1 MTKDETKIKIYENI
15 TNNFM
20 PINYKILQQK
30 TLGNYNL
37 PGTILGW
44 FYKVS
49 RTLMQKQVRTEQ
61 ERKVIILNF

>member
-37 PGTILGW
+37 PGTILG
-44 FYKVS
+44 
-49 RTLMQKQVRTEQ
+49 
-61 ERKVIILNF
+61 